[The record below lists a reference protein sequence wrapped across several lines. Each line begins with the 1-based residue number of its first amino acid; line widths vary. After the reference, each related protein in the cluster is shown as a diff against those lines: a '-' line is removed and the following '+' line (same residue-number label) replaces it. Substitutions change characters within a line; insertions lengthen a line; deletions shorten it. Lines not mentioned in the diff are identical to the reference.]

1 MFSTTLT
8 SSRAPPRQVITN
20 EKPNWNTGLTALIL
34 LTHEQISSSESVL
47 LDGWCMRRKVALV
60 PESSDSRTQSPSV
73 KYGAALRICS
83 LREPLL
89 TTATCRP
96 SSFRNCTIGTKPGYK
111 VGSPPPIRITERMPP
126 SARLRKEA

>member
-1 MFSTTLT
+1 MFSTTFT

-20 EKPNWNTGLTALIL
+20 EKPNLKVGFTALIL
-34 LTHEQISSSESVL
+34 LTQEQISSSVSVL
-47 LDGWCMRRKVALV
+47 LDGWCMRRNVVLV

-73 KYGAALRICS
+73 KYGAAFRICS

-96 SSFRNCTIGTKPGYK
+96 SSFRNCTIDTKPGYR
-111 VGSPPPIRITERMPP
+111 VG
-126 SARLRKEA
+126 